1 MGLDVK
7 CFVCQIICFLVVLK
21 GVIDIVQFVELFLY
35 NVSPCKTQGGF
46 EGNMCI
52 YFKPIMEAQIKTNSV
67 VPEMG
72 AELLQQIADRT
83 IMILPSFP

>member
-1 MGLDVK
+1 MGFDVK
-7 CFVCQIICFLVVLK
+7 CFVCQMICFLVVLK

-52 YFKPIMEAQIKTNSV
+52 YFKPIMEAQKKINFV

-72 AELLQQIADRT
+72 AELLQQIADGSIT
-83 IMILPSFP
+83 III